1 MSFKPEIY
9 QPNPIISQKHSIHP
23 SMSIPFKV
31 LIFILNFCF
40 VATLYHPLDP
50 LTADEIN
57 KIALIINNSST
68 LSKLPNLTFHFIDV
82 EEPDKSEVLAW
93 LSSSSSSSNQN
104 VSSILRQAKVVVR
117 AAGET
122 RELIVD
128 IAKGVISSNTIHTG
142 HGFPPFTFNELFL
155 ASKLPLKFPKFIES
169 IEKRGLN
176 LSEVSCVPFTVG
188 WYGENVDKRQ
198 VKDTCFYRDGS
209 VNVFTRPI
217 GGITI
222 VIDVELMKITE
233 YVDRFKAPM
242 PKSEGNDFRSTTKA
256 KSVVYNVSDG
266 GFRIDGN
273 RVKWANW
280 DFHIAFNARAGIVIS
295 TACVFDGKLKK
306 YRPVLYRGHIAETFV
321 PYSNPTEEWYFR
333 TFMDIGEFGFGR
345 AADSLQPLIDCP
357 ANAVYLDGYVGG
369 ADGKAQQMSK
379 VICIFERYS
388 GDPAMRHAEINVP
401 GQVIRSGEPEI
412 NLVARMVAT
421 VGNYDYILD
430 WEFKKSGSIKVG
442 VSLTGIVEIKAT
454 SATNNDQVTENVYGT
469 LVTENSVAVNHDH
482 FMTYYLDLDIDGNQN
497 SFVKAHLVTEKVPTV
512 KPPSRRKSYW
522 TVVKKAAKTEADARI
537 QLGKPAD
544 LWFVN
549 PNKKTRVGNQV
560 GYRLIPGGPVSSL
573 LSDDDYPQIRAA
585 YTKNQIWVTAYNKS
599 ERWPAGFYADRSH
612 GDDGLAV
619 WSSRNREIENKD
631 IVLWYTVGF
640 HHNPCQEDYPI
651 MATLHDGFELRPANF
666 FESNPLLMD
675 HV

>member
-1 MSFKPEIY
+1 MST
-9 QPNPIISQKHSIHP
+9 P
-23 SMSIPFKV
+23 SKV
-31 LIFILNFCF
+31 LIFILNLYF
-40 VATLYHPLDP
+40 VTTFSHPLDP
-50 LTADEIN
+50 LTPQEIN
-57 KIALIINNSST
+57 KIGLIVKNSPD
-68 LSKLPNLTFHFIDV
+68 LSKLSNLTFHFVDV
-82 EEPDKSEVLAW
+82 EEPDKSEVLTW
-93 LSSSSSSSNQN
+93 LTESIAAEAGKKSHN
-104 VSSILRQAKVVVR
+104 VPSVPRHAKVVVR
-117 AAGET
+117 AGGET

-128 IAKGVISSNTIHTG
+128 IGKSVISSNRVYRG

-155 ASKLPLKFPKFIES
+155 ASKLPLKYPKFIKS
-169 IEKRGLN
+169 IAKRGLN
-176 LSEVSCVPFTVG
+176 LSEVSCVPFTIG
-188 WYGENVDKRQ
+188 WYGEKVSKRE

-217 GGITI
+217 EGIVI
-222 VIDVELMKITE
+222 RIDVEKMEVVE
-233 YVDRFKAPM
+233 YVDRFKIPVPEA
-242 PKSEGNDFRSTTKA
+242 KGNDFRSAPA
-256 KSVVYNVSDG
+256 KGQSIVYNVTDG
-266 GFRIDGN
+266 GVKIEGN

-280 DFHIAFNARAGIVIS
+280 QFHIAFNARAGIVIS
-295 TACVFDGKLKK
+295 TASIFDAKLKQF
-306 YRPVLYRGHIAETFV
+306 RPVLYRGHIAETFV

-345 AADSLQPLIDCP
+345 AADTLQPLIDCP

-369 ADGKAQQMSK
+369 ADGKAQQMPK

-401 GQVIRSGEPEI
+401 GRVIRSGEPEI
-412 NLVARMVAT
+412 NLVARMIAT
-421 VGNYDYILD
+421 VGNYDYIID

-454 SATNNDQVTENVYGT
+454 SATNNDQITKYEYGT
-469 LVTENSVAVNHDH
+469 LVTENSIAVNHDH
-482 FMTYYLDLDIDGNQN
+482 FMTYYLDLDIDGIQN
-497 SFVKAHLVTEKVPTV
+497 SFQKAHLVTEKVPAV
-512 KPPSRRKSYW
+512 KPPSPRKSYW
-522 TVVKKAAKTEADARI
+522 KVVKETAKTEADARI

-560 GYRLIPGGPVSSL
+560 GYRLIPGGPVGSL
-573 LSDDDYPQIRAA
+573 FTDDDYPQIRAA
-585 YTKNQIWVTAYNKS
+585 YTRNQIWVTAYNKS

-619 WSSRNREIENKD
+619 WSNRNREIENKD

-651 MATLHDGFELRPANF
+651 MPVLHDGFELRPANF
-666 FESNPLLMD
+666 FESNPLLLD